1 MISTFM
7 YAIMLTV
14 VMFLILCGYCSPQ
27 CSPSPPAGLSVPEIL
42 TMPTL
47 NGSNESIGLCKQF
60 ITVLSSSLIFL
71 LIIDLQPKIGGQ
83 GTDWFTVFSET
94 QVREHGLWCQVLPE
108 DNMGMGDNIGDWYYP
123 PGDTPDGF
131 TQLPNSTNDTVP
143 YQSLKC
149 TNQIGLVV
157 DGDVTNNQGIVRCT
171 TNITGLQRQSNYF
184 VVYSDAVFNNY
195 SEYQV
200 AIASIRV

>member
-1 MISTFM
+1 MCIH
-7 YAIMLTV
+7 
-14 VMFLILCGYCSPQ
+14 
-27 CSPSPPAGLSVPEIL
+27 
-42 TMPTL
+42 
-47 NGSNESIGLCKQF
+47 F
-60 ITVLSSSLIFL
+60 IAVLSSSLIFL
-71 LIIDLQPKIGGQ
+71 LIIDLRPKIGGQ

-171 TNITGLQRQSNYF
+171 TTITGLKRQSNYF
-184 VVYSDAVFNNY
+184 VVYSDSVFNNY
-195 SEYQV
+195 SECLV
-200 AIASIRV
+200 AIALECS